1 MDRALSAE
9 LGRALLDEAKER
21 LVLGL
26 PAQVEASLGVLDDA
40 QIWWRANEGS
50 NSVGNLVL
58 HVCGSS
64 RHFLGR
70 GLGGS
75 DYVRDRPGEFSERGP
90 RPKDELTAL
99 IRLTVEETD
108 GVLAGLDPSRL
119 LEVTTRLGEPFTAL
133 ALVQRTSHHWA
144 VHTGQIVFAAK
155 MLKAGAVQ
163 ELWYRTMGPSVGG
176 QRK

>member
-1 MDRALSAE
+1 VTAE
-9 LGRALLDEAKER
+9 LGRALLDEARER
-21 LVLGL
+21 LVVGF
-26 PAQVEASLGVLDDA
+26 PAQVLECLTALRDE
-40 QIWWRANEGS
+40 QIWWRANDKS

-75 DYVRDRPGEFSERGP
+75 DYRRDRPAEFAEHGP
-90 RPKDELTAL
+90 LPKDELMRLVRETA
-99 IRLTVEETD
+99 EET
-108 GVLAGLDPSRL
+108 GRVLAALDPTRL
-119 LEVTTRLGEPFTAL
+119 LEVSDRAGEPFTAL
-133 ALVQRTSHHWA
+133 VLVQRTSHHWA
-144 VHTGQIVFAAK
+144 VHTGQIVFATK
-155 MLKAGAVQ
+155 MLVADAVN

>member
-1 MDRALSAE
+1 MTPD
-9 LGRALLDEAKER
+9 LGRALIDEARER
-21 LVLGL
+21 LVTGF
-26 PAQVEASLGVLDDA
+26 PTQVLACLDLLADD

-75 DYVRDRPGEFSERGP
+75 DYVRDRPAEFAERGP
-90 RPKDELTAL
+90 LPKDFLKQLVRETA
-99 IRLTVEETD
+99 EET
-108 GVLAGLDPSRL
+108 GRVLDGLDPSRL
-119 LEVTTRLGEPFTAL
+119 LETTDRVGEPFTAL
-133 ALVQRTSHHWA
+133 VLVQRTSHHWA
-144 VHTGQIVFAAK
+144 VHTGQIVYAAK
-155 MLKAGAVQ
+155 MLRSGAVN
-163 ELWYRTMGPSVGG
+163 ELWYRSMGPSVGG

>member
-1 MDRALSAE
+1 MTPE
-9 LGRALLDEAKER
+9 LGRAMLDEARER
-21 LVLGL
+21 LVKGF
-26 PAQVEASLGVLDDA
+26 PAQVVACVDLLTVE

-75 DYVRDRPGEFSERGP
+75 DYVRDRPREFAERGP
-90 RPKDELTAL
+90 LPKDFLRQLVRETA
-99 IRLTVEETD
+99 EET
-108 GVLAGLDPSRL
+108 GRVLAGLDPARL
-119 LEVTTRLGEPFTAL
+119 LEISDRAGEPFTAL

-155 MLKAGAVQ
+155 MLQPGAVD
-163 ELWYRTMGPSVGG
+163 ELWYRSMGPTVGG
-176 QRK
+176 QKK